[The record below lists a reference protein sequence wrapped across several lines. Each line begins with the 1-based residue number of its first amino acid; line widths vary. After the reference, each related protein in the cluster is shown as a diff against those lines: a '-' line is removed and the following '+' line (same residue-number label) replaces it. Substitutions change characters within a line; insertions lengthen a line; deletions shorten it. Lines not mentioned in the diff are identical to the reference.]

1 MQKAEK
7 DFPLNKLNLFPLKNQ
22 KSFDLV
28 NKRGNKIRGNNMLM
42 VSCLANDQ
50 FSTSSNSLS
59 IHLGLK
65 ISKKLGKAVTR
76 NKIRRRIKSIV
87 HHATKTLPSDL
98 WENKAFIIVPRKGF
112 DLIKYSLLEEEIM
125 HLIQKSST

>member
-1 MQKAEK
+1 
-7 DFPLNKLNLFPLKNQ
+7 
-22 KSFDLV
+22 
-28 NKRGNKIRGNNMLM
+28 MLM
-42 VSCLANDQ
+42 VSCLANDK

-59 IHLGLK
+59 IQLGIK